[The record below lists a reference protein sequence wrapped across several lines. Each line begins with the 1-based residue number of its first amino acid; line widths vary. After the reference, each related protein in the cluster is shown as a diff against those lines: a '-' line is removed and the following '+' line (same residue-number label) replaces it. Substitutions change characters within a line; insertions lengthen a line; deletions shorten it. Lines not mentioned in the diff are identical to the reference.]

1 MGAFHEP
8 EGRAR
13 QAPAHRLCI
22 AKLRRARSDAPYRFK
37 VPMHDRTD
45 VRALSMNRRFGVPAL
60 AGPGRLKAGHQ
71 TSFAAQSGSWSRC
84 MRKKRKG
91 ALHEPFGVGD
101 KPTPAPSRERDLA
114 RLSGSPPGRGW
125 GWVHG
130 RPMHGPQGLCSGITC
145 APLAALRGPV
155 RKTIRELLPHRK
167 SRCVPDRCR

>member
-1 MGAFHEP
+1 MNLKVGRVSPLRAVCGLPNCGAHGATRPTASRSQCTRELTWAFHEP
-8 EGRAR
+8 GSAGIPAGGLHVSVSPAR
-13 QAPAHRLCI
+13 TPALPET
-22 AKLRRARSDAPYRFK
+22 DGFK
-37 VPMHDRTD
+37 VPMHGTK
-45 VRALSMNRRFGVPAL
+45 VV
-60 AGPGRLKAGHQ
+60 
-71 TSFAAQSGSWSRC
+71 
-84 MRKKRKG
+84 G
-91 ALHEPFGVGD
+91 AFHEPFGVGD